1 MLPRVINT
9 FPLEKK
15 EITNKFGMVL
25 QSLGFEKSYR
35 KKKTTFKAVKIF
47 KHGAFK
53 GFNPQVRY
61 MEINTKC
68 VPGVHWIGHTTG

>member
-1 MLPRVINT
+1 
-9 FPLEKK
+9 
-15 EITNKFGMVL
+15 MVL

-35 KKKTTFKAVKIF
+35 KKTTFKADKIF

-53 GFNPQVRY
+53 GLNPQVRA
-61 MEINTKC
+61 MEINTQC